1 MLHAGFFQR
10 SADKGDVVGST
21 AAASRLGHD
30 DGHVIQ
36 VVLSGK
42 QRLHDLSYH
51 HQGGIAGVVV
61 HVLQTHVNGF
71 LIVIGQHFQMIAGS
85 VESRRQKI
93 EVDWRHLRTENG
105 MGLAHLFGKGR
116 LLDGRRFNG
125 SVQTHFFSGADSG
138 QKGTDTDPRC
148 TQIVDLVNL

>member
-85 VESRRQKI
+85 VESRARRLKWIGDICGQRM
-93 EVDWRHLRTENG
+93 VWVLRISLVKDAFLMEEG
-105 MGLAHLFGKGR
+105 SMVLFR
-116 LLDGRRFNG
+116 
-125 SVQTHFFSGADSG
+125 THFFSGADSG